1 MVWKMV
7 LPCFRQ
13 LLVFYRNS
21 WKIFVS
27 SLGRTV
33 VAIPKS
39 NRVDQILEAGYGYS
53 LPKENMLIILTN

>member
-7 LPCFRQ
+7 LPCFRH

-21 WKIFVS
+21 WKIYVS
-27 SLGRTV
+27 SLGKTV

-39 NRVDQILEAGYGYS
+39 NRVDQKLEARYGYS